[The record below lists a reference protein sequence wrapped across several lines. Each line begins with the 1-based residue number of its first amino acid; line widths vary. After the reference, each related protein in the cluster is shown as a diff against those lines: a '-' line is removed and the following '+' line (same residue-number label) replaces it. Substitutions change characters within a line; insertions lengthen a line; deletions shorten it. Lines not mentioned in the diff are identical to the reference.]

1 MGLFPQNC
9 SWSWLPKALHG
20 KHQLSLAFRTEEDC
34 GVDFLAMGL
43 LVPSITTVHKQA
55 LEMMGTTNA
64 M

>member
-9 SWSWLPKALHG
+9 SCLGFQSLHG
-20 KHQLSLAFRTEEDC
+20 KHQLSLACRTEEDC

-43 LVPSITTVHKQA
+43 LVPSTSTVHKQA

>member
-1 MGLFPQNC
+1 L
-9 SWSWLPKALHG
+9 SWLPKALHG

-34 GVDFLAMGL
+34 GVDFLANGL
-43 LVPSITTVHKQA
+43 LVPSSISTVHKQA

>member
-1 MGLFPQNC
+1 MVNIN
-9 SWSWLPKALHG
+9 SHWH
-20 KHQLSLAFRTEEDC
+20 FRTEEDC

-43 LVPSITTVHKQA
+43 LVPSINTVHKQA